1 MFIAIPKNL
10 KATISDVSTSSSRVQ
25 ALVIDSN
32 DKKKLL
38 INTYFPQDPR
48 TTVFDTSEL
57 MTTLATISNIIEM
70 NNFNELIWCGD
81 INSHFIR
88 NTKFVDIISEY
99 INEKKLVKSWNKFEV
114 DFTHVHYINENAHT
128 SIIDHF
134 FWNVS
139 IDQSIVDAGVIHLSE
154 NLSDHSPIYLVV
166 KENGSVTSTNE
177 NVVSRSKPSWKLATE
192 DERNV
197 FRDVLK
203 EKLSELPHLCECH
216 EVHCQNQEHN
226 ENLDDFMMELLGAM
240 EQTANETLPVKK
252 MHQKNGK
259 AHSPI
264 ARWNEDIEPYK
275 REAHFWHAIW
285 VSCGRPMHNE
295 VHTIMKRTRNVYHY
309 HIRKSKRMLDKVKR
323 DRFLNACLN
332 NENDLFAEI
341 KAMRNS
347 KPSFSNVM
355 DGISDC
361 IPEHFADKYMRLYN
375 SVNDEKEVMDVRNNV
390 HQMISNEDL
399 IEVNR
404 ITPNLV
410 KEASKKLTSN
420 KSDPVSDIVSDFLIN
435 APDILYVQLSNIMKS
450 SVTHGYISRILGF
463 CTLLPIIKDKLGSF
477 EDSSNYRSI
486 AISSV
491 ILKLFDWVL
500 ILLYNDKLH
509 LDHLQFSYQKN
520 CSTSMC
526 TWMVMETIDYFMRNG
541 SDVFVCTMDM
551 SKAFD
556 NVRHSLLFNKLLE
569 RGIPPIILRFIIYM
583 YEVQT
588 ANVRWNS
595 EVSSHFK
602 LKNGVNKQGGVLSAL
617 FYCVYTDDLFNN
629 LRKERNGCWVSGE
642 YMGILGYA
650 DDNVLLSPTIDGLQC
665 MLRVCEE
672 YAKEHNLTFSTNIN
686 VNKSKT
692 KCMAFTKCDRALPSM
707 SLYGN
712 NLPWVKSI

>member
-1 MFIAIPKNL
+1 
-10 KATISDVSTSSSRVQ
+10 
-25 ALVIDSN
+25 
-32 DKKKLL
+32 
-38 INTYFPQDPR
+38 
-48 TTVFDTSEL
+48 
-57 MTTLATISNIIEM
+57 
-70 NNFNELIWCGD
+70 
-81 INSHFIR
+81 
-88 NTKFVDIISEY
+88 
-99 INEKKLVKSWNKFEV
+99 
-114 DFTHVHYINENAHT
+114 
-128 SIIDHF
+128 
-134 FWNVS
+134 
-139 IDQSIVDAGVIHLSE
+139 
-154 NLSDHSPIYLVV
+154 
-166 KENGSVTSTNE
+166 
-177 NVVSRSKPSWKLATE
+177 
-192 DERNV
+192 
-197 FRDVLK
+197 
-203 EKLSELPHLCECH
+203 
-216 EVHCQNQEHN
+216 
-226 ENLDDFMMELLGAM
+226 
-240 EQTANETLPVKK
+240 
-252 MHQKNGK
+252 
-259 AHSPI
+259 
-264 ARWNEDIEPYK
+264 
-275 REAHFWHAIW
+275 
-285 VSCGRPMHNE
+285 
-295 VHTIMKRTRNVYHY
+295 
-309 HIRKSKRMLDKVKR
+309 
-323 DRFLNACLN
+323 
-332 NENDLFAEI
+332 
-341 KAMRNS
+341 
-347 KPSFSNVM
+347 
-355 DGISDC
+355 
-361 IPEHFADKYMRLYN
+361 
-375 SVNDEKEVMDVRNNV
+375 
-390 HQMISNEDL
+390 
-399 IEVNR
+399 
-404 ITPNLV
+404 
-410 KEASKKLTSN
+410 
-420 KSDPVSDIVSDFLIN
+420 
-435 APDILYVQLSNIMKS
+435 MKS

-526 TWMVMETIDYFMRNG
+526 TWMVIETIDYFMRNG

-602 LKNGVNKQGGVLSAL
+602 LKNGVKQGGVLSAL

-707 SLYGN
+707 SLNGN
-712 NLPWVKSI
+712 NLPWVKSIKHLGNKVENKIDGMCQDMKEKRAQFIQRNNEICQEFSFADPQTKIKLNDIYNSHFTGSNTWNLFCKEAESIEKTWNVAMRKMLGIDRCTHKYFVEPLSGTTHISTRLMKRFAVFIKKIESTNKIPMRVLYKTIRRDCRSVTGRNLRNIMLLVNAENVDAISAKSFSAIRYHDADDIVKYQSIEMAKELIEVRSRNMYIDNMGIVDINEILDHICIS